1 MEKKNFLIKKD
12 GKNIECY
19 VGETSKNKQHGK
31 GELEMY
37 WPAPGIHQK
46 VLKKINPN
54 WEKNNQKNFLHKT
67 KGYLLMEKQ
76 IGTWKNGNLHGLCE
90 IIEYFEPA
98 FFINRDGTP
107 MIMNKTIGNFVDG
120 KKDGIFKEFSN
131 TEGKKNDFFINYS
144 KYKNDKPVKNKDG
157 TTKWIK
163 NEKIIPD
170 YLKKIK

>member
-1 MEKKNFLIKKD
+1 MQVGATSGGYKGRSQAGT
-12 GKNIECY
+12 GKM
-19 VGETSKNKQHGK
+19 
-31 GELEMY
+31 LE
-37 WPAPGIHQK
+37 
-46 VLKKINPN
+46 
-54 WEKNNQKNFLHKT
+54 E
-67 KGYLLMEKQ
+67 
-76 IGTWKNGNLHGLCE
+76 
-90 IIEYFEPA
+90 
-98 FFINRDGTP
+98 
-107 MIMNKTIGNFVDG
+107 